1 MTKKSND
8 KKDVSVKKMIFE
20 IVAISLCII
29 YLYYSL
35 LWNQP
40 KVSIAILYIVTLITC
55 GELLAKYISEVYI
68 YESKNNII
76 KILVII
82 LSILLII
89 LLVTYIFIR
98 TKIIKIALLVS
109 LLIMSCYLLY
119 LAIKNIINISK
130 DKKNYSKYVI
140 ASYLSLLSFSMI
152 IMGTIISLI
161 K

>member
-119 LAIKNIINISK
+119 LAIKNIINIRK